1 MLEPIIEHVNGCSQ
15 SALGNHS
22 GEVAVLTDGDDG
34 SRHRAG
40 QHQRLIACAIDALQR
55 GAAIGHD
62 DHAVGGLMSSIASAE
77 DGGTLASCE
86 KPSGDERDERRFPC
100 AADAEVAHAD
110 HRRRQTAPQ
119 IGMPLEPAAAGSYSL
134 GVQEIKQWV

>member
-1 MLEPIIEHVNGCSQ
+1 MLEAIIEHVNGCSQ
-15 SALGNHS
+15 AAFGNHTS
-22 GEVAVLTDGDDG
+22 QVAVLTDRHDG

-40 QHQRLIACAIDALQR
+40 QHQRLIASAIDALQS

-62 DHAVGGLMSSIASAE
+62 DHAVGRLMSSIATAE
-77 DGGTLASCE
+77 DGGTIASCE
-86 KPSGDERDERRFPC
+86 KPPRDERDERRLPR